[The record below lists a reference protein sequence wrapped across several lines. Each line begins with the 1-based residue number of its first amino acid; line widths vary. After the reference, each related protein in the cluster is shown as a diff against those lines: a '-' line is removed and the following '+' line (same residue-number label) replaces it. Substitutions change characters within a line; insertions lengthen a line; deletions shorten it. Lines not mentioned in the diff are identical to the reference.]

1 MGHGH
6 DPTCEGDAAPANVVP
21 CQRDVRNSADLCL
34 ETTHNGKP
42 CDPVTPPATEAGSSS
57 STHSESHD
65 EDDEARSE
73 ELVEGGSMEEK
84 PILDG
89 GRVETEQQLPCGS
102 PGGFWEGG
110 QYRASTRS
118 LANLGLQGLPA
129 SVQEAAHAK
138 TRQEQ
143 ELHQLQTLL
152 YERSTLRAQ
161 LGAAAR
167 QSAALQAEVEMLR
180 NAVEEAE
187 RAADEAHEK
196 AESAQ
201 RQQQSATR
209 REQLLLQGARA
220 ERVANLLE
228 SVAEAAA
235 ASAARASVISEQP
248 GAGDSGAAAA
258 TCAPEAAEE
267 GGAVKVEQQC
277 PGEGTFD
284 VQNSVAQPGAAH
296 ATRTT
301 TWQRTSLAL
310 LSACLL
316 LMLLLAGV
324 SLTTPQRAPPLLPS
338 IVQTAVTGAR
348 EQAWNST
355 GSSTA
360 PPPFI
365 VDTNAQPQCTC
376 SGELA
381 PGVAAQSD
389 SGVMNGNAPVAPPL
403 PPPPPLQP
411 PPPPPQQ
418 QQQQRSQG
426 SLPSWSTRAREE
438 HAAAAARAAQ
448 VAAARSR
455 GPAAMRHS
463 LIAPR
468 PPAANGEVGAQ
479 GLSARSSLQAQR
491 LAGLTRARNGG
502 GMAGPEPPAPRVARG
517 AGNEL

>member
-1 MGHGH
+1 
-6 DPTCEGDAAPANVVP
+6 VP

-34 ETTHNGKP
+34 ETAHNGKP

-65 EDDEARSE
+65 EDDEARGA
-73 ELVEGGSMEEK
+73 ELVAGGSTMEEK

-89 GRVETEQQLPCGS
+89 TRVETEQQLPCGS
-102 PGGFWEGG
+102 PGGLWEGG

-209 REQLLLQGARA
+209 REQLLVQGARA

-235 ASAARASVISEQP
+235 ASAARVSVISEQP

-277 PGEGTFD
+277 FGEGTFD
-284 VQNSVAQPGAAH
+284 VQNRVAQPGAAH

-324 SLTTPQRAPPLLPS
+324 SVTTLQRAPPVLPA
-338 IVQTAVTGAR
+338 IVHTAAVTGAR

-355 GSSTA
+355 GSSTT

-365 VDTNAQPQCTC
+365 IDTNAQPQCTC

-381 PGVAAQSD
+381 PGMAAQND
-389 SGVMNGNAPVAPPL
+389 SGVMNGNAPVAPP
-403 PPPPPLQP
+403 
-411 PPPPPQQ
+411 PPPPQQ
-418 QQQQRSQG
+418 QQQQQQPQEAEMRHRNQQQQQQSSQG